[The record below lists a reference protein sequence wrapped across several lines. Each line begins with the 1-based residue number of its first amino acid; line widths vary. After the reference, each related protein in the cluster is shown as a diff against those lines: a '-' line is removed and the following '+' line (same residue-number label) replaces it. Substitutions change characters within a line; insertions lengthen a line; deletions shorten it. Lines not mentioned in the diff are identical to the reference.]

1 MSILTRFF
9 VSDSLQILKNQ
20 EDPIKKAGM
29 AMSQYIPVQVTSFY
43 LTFFAAAGGQT
54 EPEKALAQ
62 FIVLPM
68 LGLLA
73 TFVVSI
79 PQNFDKKSSET
90 KWWKKTQ
97 WGGVT
102 VSTVAFI
109 GWVYVTGGHFFD
121 WIMPPFFVA
130 LTFAF
135 LGIVVPVI
143 YGLLQ
148 KR

>member
-79 PQNFDKKSSET
+79 PKILT
-90 KWWKKTQ
+90 KDHPKQ
-97 WGGVT
+97 SGGKRPNG
-102 VSTVAFI
+102 A
-109 GWVYVTGGHFFD
+109 
-121 WIMPPFFVA
+121 A
-130 LTFAF
+130 LPYQQ
-135 LGIVVPVI
+135 LH
-143 YGLLQ
+143 LLAGYM
-148 KR
+148 